1 MKYKLITVE
10 DSFYSFAQEKL
21 ENEVN
26 ALLKEGWR
34 LQGGV
39 SVSTYVEGNYDTN
52 YVMSQ
57 AMVLEEDKPA
67 PTSEFHVSMM

>member
-1 MKYKLITVE
+1 MEYKLIIVKNRW
-10 DSFYSFAQEKL
+10 YSNVQEEL
-21 ENEVN
+21 ENKVN
-26 ALLKEGWR
+26 NLLKKGWK

-39 SVSTYVEGNYDTN
+39 SVATYVEGNYSTY

-67 PTSEFHVSMM
+67 PRSEFNISMM